1 MKLFVLGHCA
11 HTFAKLSL
19 YDAVA
24 VVWAEIA
31 IFIRIIFKV
40 MHVWVN
46 WVKLEYQL
54 GIKQLHSI
62 VSQIS

>member
-1 MKLFVLGHCA
+1 MILESRMNLFVLGHCA
-11 HTFAKLSL
+11 YTFAKLSL

-46 WVKLEYQL
+46 WVKLE
-54 GIKQLHSI
+54 
-62 VSQIS
+62 

>member
-1 MKLFVLGHCA
+1 MILESRMNLFVLGHCA
-11 HTFAKLSL
+11 YTFAKLSL

-24 VVWAEIA
+24 VVWAEMIA

-46 WVKLEYQL
+46 WVKLE
-54 GIKQLHSI
+54 
-62 VSQIS
+62 